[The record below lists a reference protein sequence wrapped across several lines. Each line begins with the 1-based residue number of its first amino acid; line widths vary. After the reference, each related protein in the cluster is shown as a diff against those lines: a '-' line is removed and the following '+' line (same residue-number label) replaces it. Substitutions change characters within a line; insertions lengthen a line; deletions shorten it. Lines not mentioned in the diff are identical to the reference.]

1 MIQVIIADDHPALRR
16 GLKGIL
22 AEESDMGIVA
32 EAASGNEL
40 LDKLH
45 KTACD
50 VVLLDISM
58 PGRGGLDVL
67 SDLRRQY
74 PRTPVLVL
82 SVYPEEQFGSR
93 VLKAGAAG
101 YLNKQAASDQLIN
114 AVRKVCAG
122 GKYVS
127 PSLAEKIAGD
137 LSTDTHLP
145 PHETL
150 SDREYQIFCMIASGK
165 TVSEIARELCLSQKT
180 ISTHRSRILD
190 KMQLRTNAQLTFYGI
205 QNHLIESCP
214 FPNGEAKPM

>member
-1 MIQVIIADDHPALRR
+1 MTQLRP
-16 GLKGIL
+16 
-22 AEESDMGIVA
+22 S
-32 EAASGNEL
+32 
-40 LDKLH
+40 
-45 KTACD
+45 
-50 VVLLDISM
+50 
-58 PGRGGLDVL
+58 PGGLDGPNNAL
-67 SDLRRQY
+67 I
-74 PRTPVLVL
+74 
-82 SVYPEEQFGSR
+82 
-93 VLKAGAAG
+93 
-101 YLNKQAASDQLIN
+101 QAFARLGDGLQLIN

-190 KMQLRTNAQLTFYGI
+190 KMQLRTNAQLTFYAI

-214 FPNGEAKPM
+214 FPNGEAKTM

>member
-1 MIQVIIADDHPALRR
+1 M
-16 GLKGIL
+16 
-22 AEESDMGIVA
+22 
-32 EAASGNEL
+32 
-40 LDKLH
+40 
-45 KTACD
+45 
-50 VVLLDISM
+50 
-58 PGRGGLDVL
+58 
-67 SDLRRQY
+67 
-74 PRTPVLVL
+74 LVL

-190 KMQLRTNAQLTFYGI
+190 KMQLRTNAQLTFYAI

-214 FPNGEAKPM
+214 FPNGEAKTM